1 MFTIACHY
9 WSLYH
14 LPVTDA
20 IAEAARRGYRAM
32 DLGTGDIGYGD
43 TLPAAALADR
53 VQVDAIAATAAACGI
68 ALTDLFLVLPYP
80 VTTLDTGEQAEN
92 DRLAGAVLAQAA
104 RIGVSGITVS
114 PGPRTEDWEHWRA
127 ATGSLGR
134 LVKVAS
140 EHGVR
145 AAVEP
150 HVESITET
158 VDAVQ
163 RLLGDVPGLGL
174 TLDYSHL
181 VAAGEPQSAIA
192 SLDPLA
198 THWHARQAAPG
209 KISVTR
215 MAGQIDF
222 RPIVAGLLNRRF
234 AGSVAVEYVRSSW
247 QRQDEL
253 DVDAEN
259 DGLRDALQ
267 EIAQGLRAE
276 LP

>member
-20 IAEAARRGYRAM
+20 VAEAARRGYRAM
-32 DLGTGDIGYGD
+32 DLGTGDIGHGD
-43 TLPAAALADR
+43 TLPAVALADR
-53 VQVDAIAATAAACGI
+53 VKVDAVAATAAACGV

-80 VTTLDTGEQAEN
+80 VTTLDPGEQAEN
-92 DRLAGAVLAQAA
+92 DSLAGAVLAQAA
-104 RIGVSGITVS
+104 RIGIPGITVS
-114 PGPRTEDWEHWRA
+114 PGPRTENGEHWRA
-127 ATGSLGR
+127 ATSSLGR
-134 LVKVAS
+134 FVTVAS
-140 EHGVR
+140 DHGVR

-163 RLLGDVPGLGL
+163 RLLADVPGLGL

-198 THWHARQAAPG
+198 THWHARQAVPG
-209 KISVTR
+209 RISVTR
-215 MAGQIDF
+215 TAGQIDH
-222 RPIVAGLLNRRF
+222 RPIVAGLLERRF
-234 AGSVAVEYVRSSW
+234 GGSVAVEYVRSSW

-259 DGLRDALQ
+259 DGLRDELE
-267 EIAQGLRAE
+267 EIAQGLGAGQ
-276 LP
+276 P

>member
-1 MFTIACHY
+1 MLTIACHY

-43 TLPAAALADR
+43 TLPAATFTDR
-53 VQVDAIAATAAACGI
+53 TQVDAVAATAAARGV

-104 RIGVSGITVS
+104 RIGVPGITVS
-114 PGPRTEDWEHWRA
+114 PGPRSEDGEHWPA
-127 ATGSLGR
+127 ATSSLGR
-134 LVKVAS
+134 FVRVAS
-140 EHGVR
+140 DHGVR

-158 VDAVQ
+158 VDAVH

-181 VAAGEPQSAIA
+181 TAAGEPQSAIA

-209 KISVTR
+209 RISVTR
-215 MAGQIDF
+215 TAGQIDF
-222 RPIVAGLLNRRF
+222 RPIVAGLLDRRF

-247 QRQDEL
+247 QGQDEL

-259 DGLRDALQ
+259 DGLRDELQ
-267 EIAQGLRAE
+267 EIARELRAGQ
-276 LP
+276 P